1 MNIDKYFGNKKHPWI
16 LSDRIKTDMT
26 RSRDDK
32 YIDLIAEIRL
42 LNERIEQL
50 EYENRG
56 ICSRI
61 QDSLSKLFSVPAM
74 LWMQVIRPGISRMF
88 SLWQTQEGHLRQDE
102 AHGQNTEQNAG
113 EERRE
118 YSLSFTDSWE
128 AVTGERIRTELP
140 GIYEQ
145 VVRSSITDITPRHP
159 SDFYYAFQT
168 ITERRQ

>member
-16 LSDRIKTDMT
+16 LSDRIKTDIT

-61 QDSLSKLFSVPAM
+61 QDSLSKLFSMPAM
-74 LWMQVIRPGISRMF
+74 LWLQVIRPGISRVF
-88 SLWQTQEGHLRQDE
+88 SLRQTQEGHLRQDE
-102 AHGQNTEQNAG
+102 THGQDTRQNAS

-128 AVTGERIRTELP
+128 AVTGERIARTDLHNA
-140 GIYEQ
+140 YEQ
-145 VVRSSITDITPRHP
+145 VIRSAITDITPRRP
-159 SDFYYAFQT
+159 SDFYYNEQRL
-168 ITERRQ
+168 IERR